1 MADLGFNGTIT
12 IEMGVSDL
20 GAAVTWYT
28 RRLGMKKVFAA
39 PEGGSA
45 EVTSP
50 AKRVSFGLNAGSRR
64 PDGGMTPVLG
74 VKDIDEAVAV
84 LGRRKVALEGDIVEI
99 PGMVKLATFR
109 DQDGNRLMLA
119 ECVA

>member
-1 MADLGFNGTIT
+1 MADLGFDGTIT

-20 GAAVTWYT
+20 RGAVAWYT
-28 RRLGMKKVFAA
+28 KKLGLEKVFAA
-39 PEGGSA
+39 PEAGWA

-50 AKRVSFGLNAGSRR
+50 TKKVTFGLNASGKR

-74 VKDIDEAVAV
+74 VKDIDKAVAA
-84 LGRRKVALEGDIVEI
+84 LKRRKVAIEGEI
-99 PGMVKLATFR
+99 MVVPGMVKLATFR

-119 ECVA
+119 QSLT